1 MPSPVSVD
9 QPFLNFLDNPTA
21 HGPLTAP
28 VPGNKDAA
36 PAPLAETPLAG
47 AFTPNGDALQL
58 SNDLRKDLK
67 GKLGPESTKRTV
79 ARAHTA
85 PSLLSPKK
93 PAPPVTT
100 FELYKLEE
108 FAGKKSGKA
117 ETAGEKAARVD
128 ANFSKLADVVA
139 MLDGRV
145 AKLTR
150 EHENLVTEYK
160 LGAQDGRGDSRSP
173 AGDTSKKDDT
183 FPAPHT
189 PSPAPSSVAGYED
202 NGDEICARLD
212 ELDHKIDDIIRI
224 TENQAVD
231 LETVERRT
239 TTPFTITQLSDAV
252 KLQFKTITSDRD
264 AVIEMIQSN
273 ASKQAKINNAHDVK
287 VAELERELRQVRAT
301 IARLELAP
309 AAPLALRSRSRS
321 MAPRSRSRSPPAR
334 NRSRSP
340 LARARSR
347 SPADGQAAKRHRP
360 AAETER
366 ERDRTIVMG
375 PLEFGKSMVP
385 VEAFQLHIDT
395 ALPNYDTPTPFRI
408 TVYREGNYIHVVF
421 PSVAEAQALIRAW
434 SANTVEGYKSIKMV
448 LESADRGPREAEPRT
463 QNARAS
469 GSGHRSSSGSYRGG
483 RGGAGGGGG
492 KPASWSYKKR

>member
-1 MPSPVSVD
+1 
-9 QPFLNFLDNPTA
+9 
-21 HGPLTAP
+21 
-28 VPGNKDAA
+28 
-36 PAPLAETPLAG
+36 
-47 AFTPNGDALQL
+47 
-58 SNDLRKDLK
+58 
-67 GKLGPESTKRTV
+67 
-79 ARAHTA
+79 
-85 PSLLSPKK
+85 
-93 PAPPVTT
+93 
-100 FELYKLEE
+100 
-108 FAGKKSGKA
+108 
-117 ETAGEKAARVD
+117 
-128 ANFSKLADVVA
+128 

-160 LGAQDGRGDSRSP
+160 LGAQDGRGIASAP
-173 AGDTSKKDDT
+173 AGILPKRT
-183 FPAPHT
+183 T
-189 PSPAPSSVAGYED
+189 PFLPLTLLPGSSVADYEN
-202 NGDEICARLD
+202 NGDEISARLD

-224 TENQAVD
+224 TENQAMD

-273 ASKQAKINNAHDVK
+273 APKQAKINNAHDVK
-287 VAELERELRQVRAT
+287 VAELGT
-301 IARLELAP
+301 P
-309 AAPLALRSRSRS
+309 ASESHNCAAEVSPGCPLALRSRSRS
-321 MAPRSRSRSPPAR
+321 MAPHSRSRSPPAR

-366 ERDRTIVMG
+366 DRTIVMG

-385 VEAFQLHIDT
+385 AEAFQLHIDT
-395 ALPNYDTPTPFRI
+395 PLPNYDTPTPFRI
-408 TVYREGNYIHVVF
+408 TVYCEGNYIHAVF

-448 LESADRGPREAEPRT
+448 LEGADRGPREAEPRT
-463 QNARAS
+463 QNSRAS
-469 GSGHRSSSGSYRGG
+469 GSGHRSSSGIYRGG

-492 KPASWSYKKR
+492 KPASWSYKNASVSDVQWYRYQ

>member
-1 MPSPVSVD
+1 MSGNCSAILIV
-9 QPFLNFLDNPTA
+9 
-21 HGPLTAP
+21 PLTA
-28 VPGNKDAA
+28 
-36 PAPLAETPLAG
+36 
-47 AFTPNGDALQL
+47 ALR
-58 SNDLRKDLK
+58 SSKINPSSSVSELR
-67 GKLGPESTKRTV
+67 SQSRTV

-160 LGAQDGRGDSRSP
+160 LGAQDGRGDSLGP
-173 AGDTSKKDDT
+173 GGDTSKKDDS

-252 KLQFKTITSDRD
+252 KLQFKTITSDRN

-347 SPADGQAAKRHRP
+347 SPGHRP
-360 AAETER
+360 AAET

-385 VEAFQLHIDT
+385 AEAFQLHIDT
-395 ALPNYDTPTPFRI
+395 ALPNYDTPTLFRI

-448 LESADRGPREAEPRT
+448 LESADRGPRD
-463 QNARAS
+463 ARAS
-469 GSGHRSSSGSYRGG
+469 HVLKMRGPVVLATGRRAVVTEAVAVVPVAAEASLHRGLT
-483 RGGAGGGGG
+483 
-492 KPASWSYKKR
+492 KNASVSDVQ